1 MLPCRKGQMHDW
13 KNSYAKFRSCSYVNE
28 SANLTAPRYGNP
40 LFNEDSQLNN
50 QYLRPIFVLD
60 ERLEPENG
68 TFYLPYN
75 YLTEYSK
82 LAWHVLIT
90 NEEGA
95 PTVLLGQPNAGITLP
110 DTPGVTYTDGT
121 NTYNPGDTVAYTGN
135 NITLTAE

>member
-1 MLPCRKGQMHDW
+1 MND
-13 KNSYAKFRSCSYVNE
+13 AV
-28 SANLTAPRYGNP
+28 NLTAPRFGNP
-40 LFNEDSQLNN
+40 LFNENSQLNN

-82 LAWHVLIT
+82 LAWHVFIA
-90 NEEGA
+90 NEDGI
-95 PTVLLGQPNAGITLP
+95 PTILLGKPNTGITLP

-121 NTYNPGDTVAYTGN
+121 KTYNPGDTISYNGS
-135 NITLTAE
+135 NINLTVNAK